1 MNTFVYI
8 SLIIAYLMENIT
20 VLRLKIQFML
30 RLDKCHWEK
39 SKVMLGVSKLTVL
52 TIVNIKYSIE

>member
-1 MNTFVYI
+1 
-8 SLIIAYLMENIT
+8 MENIT